1 MAESSRDWHIKIKS
15 NDTPAEERRFRL
27 LKTKDGG
34 LQWQRRE
41 EAITPRIQT
50 DAASISF
57 ESSPAERGL
66 AFAQSNWEWGDGMHI
81 FTGNEPGMSQRIE
94 AGVNCDTSVS
104 RRIRHGPELIA
115 VGAGT
120 INRHGLQH
128 IYYED
133 KVYLL
138 TSTELYSWDDTT
150 LATEN
155 AAGAGS
161 FKQCVEYEGVLYI
174 ARGGATTYSTW
185 NGTTLEAG
193 ATPNGS
199 PADPG
204 GANKK
209 IIFFAKQ
216 GNRLW
221 AAYDDNTISFISAV
235 GASAWEEAISVGS
248 GKPITNLFVVSG
260 LLFIAT
266 EEDIFVLDSAF
277 VPHEIDQNWRS
288 APSSNNFKHA
298 ATTGGQAWL
307 ANAYFPDLFRLV
319 ASGFEEFNILPS
331 SPRFS
336 SRRRPVNFK
345 DLINLRQLFGI
356 DTTFDAVYVHME
368 VTALAPT
375 GGLPKGHYVLKG
387 VDKGGSEIAWTTLA
401 QFSAPTDTVGES
413 LGVLRLPGE
422 GAAFA
427 YMTVEASSV
436 FTWRRVPVEDW
447 PATSDSADYATSW
460 SVFTPYFD
468 AGLPTWDKVWWRLR
482 TIVEK
487 VGAGSTATLQI
498 LAREDGVNVFTSIGT
513 VASGEDGVK
522 TFAVPETFVGKKIQ
536 LAFTGTVGNSNL
548 DGVDLL
554 SFSLEGILKPENVP
568 LYDFTVVTTNRGE
581 ADFLKDLRSNSEAI
595 TLTDRFDSAKSVFV
609 IPGFPV
615 ELELFDDILKQPVR
629 AYHFLMQEK
638 PPTS

>member
-15 NDTPAEERRFRL
+15 NDAPIKERRFRL

-41 EAITPRIQT
+41 EAITPRIQEN
-50 DAASISF
+50 AAELAF
-57 ESSPAERGL
+57 VAAPAERGL
-66 AFAQSNWEWGDGMHI
+66 AFAQSNWEWGDGMHT

-94 AGVNCDTSVS
+94 QGVNCDTSVA
-104 RRIRHGPELIA
+104 RRIRHGPELVA

-150 LATEN
+150 LVEEN
-155 AAGAGS
+155 TGGAGA
-161 FKQCVEYEGVLYI
+161 FKQCVEYEGILYI
-174 ARGGATTYSTW
+174 ARGNGTAYATW
-185 NGTTLEAG
+185 NGTSLDTSS
-193 ATPNGS
+193 TPNGS

-204 GANKK
+204 GGSGK

-221 AAYDDNTISFISAV
+221 AAYDDNTIAFIDSVTASQWLENVSV
-235 GASAWEEAISVGS
+235 GA

-266 EEDIFVLDSAF
+266 EEDIYILDSDF
-277 VPHEIDQNWRS
+277 VPHEIDQNWRN
-288 APSSNNFKHA
+288 APSSNNFKHV

-319 ASGFEEFNILPS
+319 ANGFEEFSILPS

-345 DLINLRQLFGI
+345 DLINLRNLFGI

-368 VTALAPT
+368 VTATAPT
-375 GGLPKGHYVLKG
+375 GGLTKGHYLLKG
-387 VDKGGSEIAWTTLA
+387 IDKGGSEIAWTTLA
-401 QFSAPTDTVGES
+401 QFAALTDTAGES
-413 LGVLRLPGE
+413 LGVLRLPE
-422 GAAFA
+422 EDAAFA
-427 YMTVEASSV
+427 YMTAEASGV
-436 FTWRRVPVEDW
+436 FTWRRVPVEPW
-447 PATSDSADYATSW
+447 PSTPDSADYAATWNIFTS
-460 SVFTPYFD
+460 YFD

-487 VGAGSTATLQI
+487 VGAGDTATLEI
-498 LAREDGVNVFTSIGT
+498 LAREDGVNAFTSIGT

-522 TFAVPETFVGKKIQ
+522 TFDVPETFVGKKIQ
-536 LAFTGTVGNSNL
+536 LAFTGTAGNSNL

-568 LYDFTVVTTNRGE
+568 VYDFTVVSTNRAE
-581 ADFLKDLRSNSEAI
+581 ADFLKALRADSEAI
-595 TLTDRFDSAKSVFV
+595 TLTDRFDDAKTVFV

-629 AYHFLMQEK
+629 AYRFLMQEK